1 LDFGATA
8 HCRRQKFADPMLW
21 NIVPKAGTHQ
31 RVRHEIFAY
40 AADPVEA
47 KADQGFPLPVAAAY
61 LTLDLLELY
70 VR

>member
-1 LDFGATA
+1 MPT
-8 HCRRQKFADPMLW
+8 
-21 NIVPKAGTHQ
+21 
-31 RVRHEIFAY
+31 Y